1 MSDTL
6 APLPSFTAPP
16 IAVADHNAPTKPRRR
31 ATRRQEKLFF
41 GEGLPYIDAQDLI
54 GKLIVI
60 EGTDGVGRTTHMN
73 ALHEWLELDGHAVMT
88 TGLTRSPLL
97 GAAIE
102 AAKAGHNLNV
112 NTFTLLYAADF
123 ADRLENQIIPALKA
137 GFIVL
142 ADRYMYT
149 AFARAI
155 VRGADRNWVH
165 GVFGFALLPDIV
177 IYLDTTIDSLVP
189 RVMRSDPDAWE
200 LESQGANQELL
211 DYWESGMDMRLGRD
225 IYDSFVN
232 YQRRLLSEFHKMSD
246 EFGFAVIETE
256 PHDIDSVNKQ
266 LRKVIKGIL

>member
-1 MSDTL
+1 MSDSSEFSETL
-6 APLPSFTAPP
+6 LSSSALKSPAKNGRKKHRPS
-16 IAVADHNAPTKPRRR
+16 NRS
-31 ATRRQEKLFF
+31 EKLYF
-41 GEGLPYIDAQDLI
+41 GEGLPYIDVQDLS

-60 EGTDGVGRTTHMN
+60 EGTDGVGRTTHID
-73 ALHEWLELDGHAVMT
+73 ALHEWLELDGYAVMT

-97 GAAIE
+97 GEAIE
-102 AAKAGHNLNV
+102 AAKNGHNLNV

-165 GVFGFALLPDIV
+165 GVFGFGLQPDLV
-177 IYLDTTIDSLVP
+177 IYLDVQIDTLVH
-189 RVMRSDPDAWE
+189 RVLSSDPQYWR
-200 LESQGANQELL
+200 LEETGATLELL
-211 DYWESGMDMRLGRD
+211 DYWESGMDMRLGTD

-232 YQRRLLSEFHKMSD
+232 YQKRLLSEFRTMSD
-246 EFGFAVIETE
+246 EFGFSVIETDPE
-256 PHDIDSVNKQ
+256 DIKSITGKLQ
-266 LRKVIKGIL
+266 KIIKGIL